1 MPIIK
6 RRCSGVE
13 SRLRARMGDRAHG
26 KPYAS
31 HAVRVILW
39 GREEGR
45 TGKGRQSGRGLR
57 TAALHERSR
66 GASNCFLV
74 ALVQRRCRRRRR
86 RRRCFPTT
94 SDGPMQRSEVTRG
107 IFPLP
112 EEGVATFRSGPP
124 HPTDPLHHH
133 HHPLPPQ
140 ADLSLRSPEMR
151 RRGSKVGGGGG
162 LWCRRGRQAPRAI
175 HLHKRQDQRST
186 QE

>member
-45 TGKGRQSGRGLR
+45 TGRGGQRGRGLR

-66 GASNCFLV
+66 GALELFPCGTCAETLQEETVFPRGERRADAEVRGHSRHLP
-74 ALVQRRCRRRRR
+74 APPRKASPPSGRGRLTQRT
-86 RRRCFPTT
+86 PSTSTT
-94 SDGPMQRSEVTRG
+94 TTTPS
-107 IFPLP
+107 
-112 EEGVATFRSGPP
+112 
-124 HPTDPLHHH
+124 LHR
-133 HHPLPPQ
+133 Q

-162 LWCRRGRQAPRAI
+162 FWCRRGRQAPRAI